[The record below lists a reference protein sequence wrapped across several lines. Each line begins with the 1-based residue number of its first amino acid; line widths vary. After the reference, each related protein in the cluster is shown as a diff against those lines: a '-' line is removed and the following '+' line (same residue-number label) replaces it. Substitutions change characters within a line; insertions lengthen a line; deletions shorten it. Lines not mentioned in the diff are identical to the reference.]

1 MKFFAS
7 MTSKLLPLVFLVGA
21 LNCLNAQYNPNS
33 IYSRFGLG
41 LIDNSGNVTHFGMG
55 GITAP
60 SSDPV
65 ALNLANPAS
74 YSFLE
79 VTNLQAT
86 LKGAYTEASNTATTT
101 NYLNG
106 QVHEL
111 SMGFKKPNTKWGM
124 AFGLTPYSSVDYR
137 FTSKDTLNDSLTANY
152 NYVGRG
158 GINKATIGFSRV
170 FRFGAKNKTDSL
182 KQRVQQV
189 SIGVNGNY
197 LFGNISRENIV
208 VFNQIEHYSTIEN
221 YNLWVKGIA
230 LEMGLQYKVNIR
242 TRRDPQNRIIGGSV
256 LQVGLTY
263 NATSNLSA
271 EYSALLYS
279 LRLSSNFAFRD
290 TTRFIDAQE
299 GKLSLPQK
307 IQVGFA
313 YKTYHKKWGSFTFC
327 GEYKSQKWTDFK
339 LDLSE
344 NARLY
349 NGLINANGVAAG
361 IEYKPNADVRNTIF
375 NRMYY
380 RVGYRNHQSELAI
393 NGVRISQAAYS
404 AGLTIP
410 IIRSQSR
417 LHLGVESGK
426 RGTTAAGLVEEK
438 QLGFMIGLSLTPS
451 AFDRWFRQIKYD

>member
-7 MTSKLLPLVFLVGA
+7 ITSKLLPIVLLIGA

-41 LIDNSGNVTHFGMG
+41 LIDNSGNVNHFGMG

-60 SSDPV
+60 INDPV

-79 VTNLQAT
+79 ATNLQTT
-86 LKGAYTEASNTATTT
+86 LKGAYTQASNSTTST

-124 AFGLTPYSSVDYR
+124 AFGLTPFSSVDYR
-137 FTSKDTLNDSLTANY
+137 FTSKDTLSDSLTANY

-158 GINKATIGFSRV
+158 GINKATLGFSRV
-170 FRFGAKNKTDSL
+170 FRIGGSNKADSL
-182 KQRVQQV
+182 QHRVHQLSV
-189 SIGVNGNY
+189 GVNGNY
-197 LFGNISRENIV
+197 LFGNISRENIA
-208 VFNQIEHYSTIEN
+208 VFNQIEHNSTIEN

-230 LEMGLQYKVNIR
+230 WELGLQYKVNVR
-242 TRRDPQNRIIGGSV
+242 TKRDLQNRIIGGSV

-263 NATSNLSA
+263 SANTNVSA
-271 EYSALLYS
+271 EYSELLYS
-279 LRLSSNFAFRD
+279 IRFSSNFAFRD
-290 TTRFIDAQE
+290 TTRFIDAQK
-299 GKLSLPQK
+299 GNLTMPQK
-307 IQVGFA
+307 MQVGFA
-313 YKTYHKKWGSFTFC
+313 YKTYHKKWGTFTIC
-327 GEYKSQKWTDFK
+327 GEYKSQNWANFR
-339 LDLSE
+339 LNLSE

-349 NGLINANGVAAG
+349 NGLINAYGVAAG
-361 IEYKPNADVRNTIF
+361 IEYKPNTDVRNTIF

-393 NGVRISQAAYS
+393 NGIRITQTAYS

-417 LHLGVESGK
+417 LHLGIESGT
-426 RGTTAAGLVEEK
+426 RGTTASGLVEEK
-438 QLGFMIGLSLTPS
+438 QIGFMVGFSLTPS
-451 AFDRWFRQIKYD
+451 LFDRWFRQIKYD